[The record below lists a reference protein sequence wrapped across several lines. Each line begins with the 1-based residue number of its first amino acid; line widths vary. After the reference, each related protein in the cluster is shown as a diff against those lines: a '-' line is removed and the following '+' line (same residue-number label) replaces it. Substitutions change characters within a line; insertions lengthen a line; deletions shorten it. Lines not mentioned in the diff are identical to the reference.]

1 MSLNQILTN
10 TTNRLDIVCD
20 KLDCNEITGGD
31 TLIDELSFKAQNGD
45 IINLSTLPDKGIGGY
60 RLTSDGD
67 GSVSWAE
74 GAGSSGVDYNGV
86 APVAIGQLAI
96 YGATNGKLIKDS
108 SLSETDIT
116 DLQTDK
122 LDKTGGTIS
131 SDLTVSGTLKIGQV
145 SDNSGG
151 LSGITFNNIS
161 RFNAG
166 MRTTNLGNP
175 SIGDVQLIS
184 DIDGNSRQLK
194 NNNAVYTD
202 NLYSK
207 AGLGLIK
214 VNNGGIDF
222 QSTNSLFNVNNTQTQ
237 SISATDGV
245 SINFQD
251 DVNMGLYDLN
261 NVNDIRVNALTS
273 NTVPNI
279 VSNNTIDM
287 NNNNIIDCNEIKTDF
302 IASSTN
308 SDVKMNSDL
317 NLNGKNIIGLDLI
330 NGIQP
335 SGGLYSES
343 SGFSTA
349 SLTEIDILGQGASSG
364 SLSIPADTFTALSMY
379 SFKASGVLSGGT
391 NDLFTL
397 RANTLT
403 SVPSTILLGE
413 IMVTL
418 QDNGLVNVP
427 WDIMIDFTIRATG
440 IAGTAS
446 LVLSGAF
453 RYNNNNDV
461 VRTFLRT
468 IVLTTGFD
476 TTIDNTLQLTFQN
489 DGTNPLT
496 SFRIDQASFTKWY

>member
-1 MSLNQILTN
+1 MKIS
-10 TTNRLDIVCD
+10 
-20 KLDCNEITGGD
+20 E
-31 TLIDELSFKAQNGD
+31 TLEVRDLFFDAQNGD
-45 IINLSTLPDKGIGGY
+45 KIELSSVLDKGTVGSVLKSNGNGTVQWGSDLTGGVNY
-60 RLTSDGD
+60 TGSQPTVINGLTVYNGTD
-67 GSVSWAE
+67 GST
-74 GAGSSGVDYNGV
+74 
-86 APVAIGQLAI
+86 IGDTILTTQ
-96 YGATNGKLIKDS
+96 
-108 SLSETDIT
+108 DIL

-122 LDKTGGTIS
+122 LDKTGGVIS

-145 SDNSGG
+145 SDNSFG

-166 MRTTNLGNP
+166 MRTTTFGNP

-207 AGLGLIK
+207 AGLGNIK
-214 VNNGGIDF
+214 INNGNLDF
-222 QSTNSLFNVNNTQTQ
+222 QNINNIQNLNNLEVTTLSANNGSSIGLNDDINVNNYDLNSVNEIKTNI
-237 SISATDGV
+237 ISTNT
-245 SINFQD
+245 SP
-251 DVNMGLYDLN
+251 DVNMLSPL
-261 NVNDIRVNALTS
+261 
-273 NTVPNI
+273 
-279 VSNNTIDM
+279 DM
-287 NNNNIIDCNEIKTDF
+287 NNNNITKVNNISTDNLT
-302 IASSTN
+302 SSTTDKILLN
-308 SDVKMNSDL
+308 NDL
-317 NLNGKNIIGLDLI
+317 DFQNTYNLRNISLI
-330 NGIQP
+330 NNIQP

-343 SGFSTA
+343 SGFITA
-349 SLTEIDILGQGASSG
+349 SLTEINILGQGSNSG
-364 SLSIPADTFTALSMY
+364 SLSIPANEFISLSMY
-379 SFKASGVLSGGT
+379 SFKASGVLTGGT

-403 SVPSTILLGE
+403 SIPSTILLGE

-427 WDIMIDFTIRATG
+427 WDIMIDFTVRNTG
-440 IAGTAS
+440 IANTAS